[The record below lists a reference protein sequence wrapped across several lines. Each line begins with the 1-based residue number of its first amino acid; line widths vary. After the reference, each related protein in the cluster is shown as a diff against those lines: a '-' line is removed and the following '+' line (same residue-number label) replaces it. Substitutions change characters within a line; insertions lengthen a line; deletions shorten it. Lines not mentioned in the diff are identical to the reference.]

1 MLETL
6 ERREFYSVTPV
17 TDAAPVAD
25 TSSDISMP
33 LDDASKP
40 HHPKPKAQGFST
52 IVVISIIGV
61 LVG

>member
-17 TDAAPVAD
+17 TEAAPVAD
-25 TSSDISMP
+25 TSSDLTVS
-33 LDDASKP
+33 LEDASKP
-40 HHPKPKAQGFST
+40 HRPKAQVT
-52 IVVISIIGV
+52 HNLVVISIIGV